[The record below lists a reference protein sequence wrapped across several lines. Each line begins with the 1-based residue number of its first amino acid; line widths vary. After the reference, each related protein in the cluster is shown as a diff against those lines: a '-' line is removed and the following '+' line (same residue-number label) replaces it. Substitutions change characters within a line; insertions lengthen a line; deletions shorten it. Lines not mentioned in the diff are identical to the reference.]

1 MFAESQT
8 FATAQIL
15 LSLLLEM
22 FMILTVFVMHVVG
35 TNMLVAICETFVINR
50 KEFFSSKGKNF
61 FSFFVSYVSIR
72 LHYEDIF
79 LSYFVYLRKAIC
91 LFNHLFISQMHLEK
105 QERFHAW
112 NFTLKLK

>member
-79 LSYFVYLRKAIC
+79 LSYFVYLRKQFVF
-91 LFNHLFISQMHLEK
+91 L
-105 QERFHAW
+105 
-112 NFTLKLK
+112 